1 MMIFKLIPTVE
12 AARCLHDLEKDPAMK
27 AQCKAVKKA
36 LGYMESNLKHA
47 GLHTHKHTELSRQYG
62 LEIFESYA
70 QNNTPGAYR
79 IFWHYGKKRGE
90 IVVVSIVKHP
100 D

>member
-1 MMIFKLIPTVE
+1 MQFKLIPTVE
-12 AARCLHDLEKDPAMK
+12 AVSCLQALEHDSTLKV
-27 AQCKAVKKA
+27 QCKAVKKA
-36 LGYMESNLKHA
+36 LGYMETNLRHP
-47 GLHTHKHTELSRQYG
+47 GLHTHNHTELSKHYG
-62 LEIFESYA
+62 VEIFESYA